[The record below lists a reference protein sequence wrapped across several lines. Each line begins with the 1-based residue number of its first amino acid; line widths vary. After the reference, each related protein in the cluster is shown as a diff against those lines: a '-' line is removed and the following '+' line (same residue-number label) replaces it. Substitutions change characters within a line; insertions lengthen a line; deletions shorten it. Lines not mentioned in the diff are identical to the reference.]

1 MESSEYKEL
10 GLPKFIETCNHY
22 QDRLDNCIYGLSLEN
37 QFLKSNHLVDLE
49 YLINRAETLLERG
62 NNVQHTVLSEIQINN
77 FLKRG
82 IKRLDEVEEYLDN
95 YETSEVMKEH
105 KICVSRL
112 SFYLWREDLS
122 FSTLVGL
129 LNEYHRELIKDFTS
143 NKYDSRRAKLA
154 RFTIRLHAVND
165 KIETRIQQGELF
177 NFRDSIFVDKNKICG
192 DINSFLQR
200 EGLTIRPVGEVS
212 RLDHLV
218 KFEVVAQWGGFEITR
233 VVSESNLISAKP
245 TERKPTEKPKNET
258 PQVVLLLL
266 MSITI
271 VILSLIVYMK
281 S

>member
-10 GLPKFIETCNHY
+10 GLPKFIETCNRY
-22 QDRLDNCIYGLSLEN
+22 QDRLDDCVYGLSLED

-49 YLINRAETLLERG
+49 YLINRAETLLKRD
-62 NNVQHTVLSEIQINN
+62 NSDQHSVLSEIQINN

-82 IKRLDEVEEYLDN
+82 IKRLDEVEEYLN
-95 YETSEVMKEH
+95 SYETSEVMTEH
-105 KICVSRL
+105 RECVSCLPIYPQYEEL
-112 SFYLWREDLS
+112 SL
-122 FSTLVGL
+122 STLEKL

-143 NKYDSRRAKLA
+143 NKYDSRCVKLA

-165 KIETRIQQGELF
+165 KIKTRIQQGELF

-192 DINSFLQR
+192 DINSFLKR
-200 EGLTIRPVGEVS
+200 EGLTIRPVGEVN

-218 KFEVVAQWGGFEITR
+218 KFEVVAQWEGFEITR
-233 VVSESNLISAKP
+233 VLPESNLISDKP

-271 VILSLIVYMK
+271 VMLSLTIYMK